1 MALVRILK
9 RLLLWCLITSPVAW
23 LLRAVRFGWRD
34 AHRRLG
40 NAYWAINP
48 LEPRNAIR
56 AVEADPDSIP
66 VLATIPEV
74 NLADVVHRTD
84 PVRLSPLL
92 SHRDGAMPQQDLLAL
107 LALVADRK
115 PSVLFEIGTFDG
127 ATTAMLALNAPG
139 ATVHTLDL
147 PPGHQSADSQLEQDD
162 LHLVQKRR
170 VGAEFRLAPG
180 ARFVQHL
187 GDSASWDY
195 APVREADFVLID
207 GAHTY
212 DYIRSDTEKCLAN
225 CRHPLTVVWH
235 DCDLYHPGV
244 IRWLAEMTAS
254 GQPVRRIRGT
264 SVAFMTVQ

>member
-1 MALVRILK
+1 MRILN
-9 RLLLWCLITSPVAW
+9 RLLILSLTISPAAW
-23 LLRAVRFGWRD
+23 LLRAFRFGWRD
-34 AHRRLG
+34 AHLRLG
-40 NAYWAINP
+40 RAYWAINP
-48 LEPRNAIR
+48 LEPSDAIR
-56 AVEADPDSIP
+56 AVEPDPDSIP
-66 VLATIPEV
+66 ILATIPEV
-74 NLADVVHRTD
+74 NLADVVRRTD

-92 SHRDGAMPQQDLLAL
+92 SHRDGAMHLPDLLAV

-127 ATTAMLALNAPG
+127 ATTAMMALNAPG

-147 PPGHQSADSQLEQDD
+147 PPGHNPSDSQLKQDD
-162 LHLVQKRR
+162 LHLVQMRR

-225 CRHPLTVVWH
+225 CRRPLTVVWH

-244 IRWLAEMTAS
+244 VRWLAEMVAS
-254 GQPVRRIRGT
+254 GQPVRRFHGT
-264 SVAFMTVQ
+264 SVAFMTVS